1 MWIVRLAL
9 RRPYTFVVC
18 SLLILMLGVYVIL
31 VTPKDIFPNINI
43 PVVSVLWNYSGLS
56 AQEMANR
63 ITFNSERS
71 MTTTVNDIEHL
82 ESQSLNG
89 IAVEKIFFQP
99 NVRVDMAIAQVTAIS
114 QTILRGLPPG
124 ATPPLVIVY
133 TASSVPILQVGL
145 SGQGLSEQ
153 QLFDLAVNFIRTR
166 LVTVQ
171 GAAIPY
177 PYGGK
182 QRQVQVDLD
191 FPLLQAKSLSPVDVV
206 NAIGD
211 QNLILPSG
219 TSKIGPL
226 EYTVEM
232 NGSPQSV
239 AELNDLPIKSV
250 NGATT
255 YIRNVAHV
263 RDGFPPQTNIAR
275 VNGQRASLLTV
286 IKNGPASTLDIISGI
301 KRL

>member
-18 SLLILMLGVYVIL
+18 SILILMMGVYVIL
-31 VTPKDIFPNINI
+31 VTPKDIFPSINI
-43 PVVSVLWNYSGLS
+43 PVVTVLWNYSGLS
-56 AQEMANR
+56 AQEMAYR
-63 ITFNSERS
+63 IVTNSERIA
-71 MTTTVNDIEHL
+71 TTTVNDIEHI

-89 IAVEKIFFQP
+89 IAVEKLYFHP
-99 NVRVDMAIAQVTAIS
+99 NVKVEMAVAQVTSVS

-124 ATPPLVIVY
+124 TTPPLVIVY
-133 TASSVPILQVGL
+133 TASSVPILQIAL

-153 QLFDLAVNFIRTR
+153 QLFDLGVNFVRTR

-191 FPLLQAKSLSPVDVV
+191 FPALQAKGLSPADVV
-206 NAIGD
+206 NAISA

-226 EYTVEM
+226 EYYVEM
-232 NGSPQSV
+232 NGSPQTV
-239 AELNDLPIKSV
+239 AELNELPIKTE
-250 NGATT
+250 NGATI
-255 YIRNVAHV
+255 YIRDV
-263 RDGFPPQTNIAR
+263 
-275 VNGQRASLLTV
+275 
-286 IKNGPASTLDIISGI
+286 
-301 KRL
+301 